1 MSMSRKSGNRFS
13 DKERRQLNMTIS
25 RPAPGDAP
33 NGGQAMSISQ
43 DNVRS
48 LQAVHPPF
56 QIAGHRPSRA
66 DFKATVA
73 ELLPVFRSRA
83 AAAETAR
90 QVPPENLAALRE
102 AGLYR
107 IVQPRKF
114 GGHEYDFDLL
124 VDLVIDISRACASTG
139 WVYGLYAAH
148 QWLVASF
155 APEAQFDVLSENSDA
170 TVCGSYAPAGQ
181 ALAVDGGYV
190 VSGRWAFASG
200 CDGAQWAVCGTMLPV
215 HRDGPGPGPAF
226 VLVPAADYAIDDTWQ
241 VSGLAG
247 TGSKT
252 LVLAD
257 VFVPVHRVLTFKE
270 TTSGQT
276 PGSRYHPNPGFAIPM
291 LCNIPSCLA
300 ATAVGAAAGALDDH
314 LAATSQRMTR
324 GAVAGANARMAEFA
338 TVQLRVAEAAACSDA
353 ARELL
358 LRDLRARA
366 QAAREGTPI
375 TVDDR
380 IVSRRGQAFAVSL
393 ALRAADALNASTGGH
408 GLALSNPVQRAWR
421 DVNAVGRHISLNW
434 DAVGTMA
441 GQHVLGL
448 EPRGQY

>member
-1 MSMSRKSGNRFS
+1 MKVTSHDGVR
-13 DKERRQLNMTIS
+13 
-25 RPAPGDAP
+25 AP
-33 NGGQAMSISQ
+33 QAG
-43 DNVRS
+43 
-48 LQAVHPPF
+48 HPPF
-56 QIAGHRPSRA
+56 QIVRHRPSPA
-66 DFKATVA
+66 ELKATVA
-73 ELLPVFRSRA
+73 ELLPGFRSRA

-155 APEAQFDVLSENSDA
+155 APQAQFDVLTGDPDA
-170 TVCGSYAPAGQ
+170 AVCGSYAPAGK
-181 ALAVDGGYV
+181 AVAVDGGYA

-200 CDGAQWAVCGTMLPV
+200 CDGAQWAVCGTMLPA
-215 HRDGPGPGPAF
+215 HPDGPAPGPAF
-226 VLVPAADYAIDDTWQ
+226 ALVPAADYAIDDTWQ

-252 LVLAD
+252 LVLTD

-276 PGSRYHPNPGFAIPM
+276 PGSRYHHNPGFAVPM

-300 ATAVGAAAGALDDH
+300 ATAVGAAAGALDDY
-314 LAATSQRMTR
+314 LAATSQRVTR
-324 GAVAGANARMAEFA
+324 GAVAGANARMADFA

-366 QAAREGTPI
+366 QAARDGDPI

-380 IVSRRGQAFAVSL
+380 ILSRRNQAFSVSL
-393 ALRAADALNASTGGH
+393 ALRAAEALNASTGGH

-434 DAVGTMA
+434 DVVGTMV
-441 GQHVLGL
+441 GQRMLGL